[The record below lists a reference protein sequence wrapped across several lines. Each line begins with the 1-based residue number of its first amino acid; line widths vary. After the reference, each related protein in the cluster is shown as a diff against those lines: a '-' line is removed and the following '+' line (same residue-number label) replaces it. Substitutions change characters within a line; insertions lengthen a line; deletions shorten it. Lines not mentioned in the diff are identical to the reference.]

1 MEGGEVAATAR
12 TREGAA
18 AWPAR
23 SRPLVGAAGS
33 TVDARRKEEG
43 GAVDARTTQATLD
56 RAAGR
61 RQTPARSC
69 SAGGGAW
76 ALVFAARSTGAE
88 L

>member
-23 SRPLVGAAGS
+23 SRPLVGAARS
-33 TVDARRKEEG
+33 AVDARRKEEG

-56 RAAGR
+56 LERRGDAGLR
-61 RQTPARSC
+61 R
-69 SAGGGAW
+69 G
-76 ALVFAARSTGAE
+76 AARQGAE
-88 L
+88 LGLWRS

>member
-33 TVDARRKEEG
+33 AVDARRKEEG
-43 GAVDARTTQATLD
+43 GVVDARTTQATLD
-56 RAAGR
+56 RVTR
-61 RQTPARSC
+61 RRRTPARSC
-69 SAGGGAW
+69 LAGGGAW
-76 ALVFAARSTGAE
+76 TLPFAARSTGAE